1 MESSN
6 HPEMTIAE
14 GPQGLKEVLAALR
27 ERALQDADFRSRE
40 HYIMY
45 RLKDQK
51 SLFKVDLSQQ
61 PYQFWFY
68 DLLGRPATN
77 AVKDTV
83 AEFIWESASENER
96 ERFLSGRD
104 ES

>member
-1 MESSN
+1 METIN
-6 HPEMTIAE
+6 PEVTVAE
-14 GPQGLKEVLAALR
+14 GPQDLKAVLANFRDKAQ
-27 ERALQDADFRSRE
+27 QDAEFRTKD

-51 SLFKVDLSQQ
+51 SLLKVDLSQQ

-83 AEFIWESASENER
+83 AEFIWESASEGER
-96 ERFLSGRD
+96 ERFFSGGA